1 MFMRMEGSDTHFDA
15 SSSIAFHPGHALWA
29 LPKVVD
35 GENIS
40 ILGLLMPSWLTG
52 PLESVEVSVT
62 TGFEE
67 VSDAIKLKLLPLLL
81 DQEKNSM

>member
-15 SSSIAFHPGHALWA
+15 SSSIIFYPGHAVWG
-29 LPKVVD
+29 LPRVVD

-40 ILGLLMPSWLTG
+40 ILGLLMPLWLTG

-62 TGFEE
+62 TGLEE
-67 VSDAIKLKLLPLLL
+67 VSDDMKVELLPLLL